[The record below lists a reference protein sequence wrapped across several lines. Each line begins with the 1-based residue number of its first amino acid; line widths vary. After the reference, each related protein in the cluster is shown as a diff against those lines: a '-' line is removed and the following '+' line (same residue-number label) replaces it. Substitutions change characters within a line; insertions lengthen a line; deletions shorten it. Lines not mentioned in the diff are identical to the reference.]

1 MTGAGNWTWFL
12 DGAVPALVDAGVGNP
27 AHLDVIAQ
35 VLAGRP
41 LARVLV
47 THGHPD
53 HASGVPALRQRWPDV
68 EIYAGAPDLSPG
80 PVRRLL
86 DGAAVVAGD
95 TPLVALHTPGHAPDH
110 FCFWDPTSRVLFSG
124 DMLVKGST
132 VMIPAGRGGD
142 LREYLASLR
151 RLAALV
157 PRRAY
162 PGHGDVIDDP
172 VALIDEY
179 LAHRAM
185 RESQILQ
192 CLADGIV
199 DPDAIVARIYPA
211 VADAIRPA
219 ARLTVDAH
227 LAKLRDE
234 GRIA

>member
-1 MTGAGNWTWFL
+1 MTGAGNWTWFV
-12 DGAVPALVDAGVGNP
+12 DGAEPALVDAGVGHS
-27 AHLDVIAQ
+27 AHLDAIAQ
-35 VLAGRP
+35 ALAGRQ

-47 THGHPD
+47 THGHAD
-53 HASGVPALRQRWPDV
+53 HASGVPAIRQRWPDV
-68 EIYAGAPDLSPG
+68 EICAGAPDAASG
-80 PVRRLL
+80 PTRRLT
-86 DGAAVVAGD
+86 DGDAIVAGD
-95 TPLVALHTPGHAPDH
+95 SALVALHTPGHAADH
-110 FCFWDPTSRVLFSG
+110 FCFWDPTSRALFSG

-151 RLAALV
+151 RLAALA

-172 VALIDEY
+172 GTLIDEY

-185 RESQILQ
+185 RDSQILQ

-199 DPDAIVARIYPA
+199 DPDAIVARIYPGL
-211 VADAIRPA
+211 ADAIRPA

-227 LAKLRDE
+227 LAKLRDD